1 MIKDLT
7 KIIAKYGTNKL
18 IVDKELLTSNPLL
31 NGVKKSLITTYG
43 YNTIDKTIDKTTEAI
58 NNIPS
63 TISKELQRQ
72 AYHEASN
79 NFNIG
84 NYDYWG
90 EYYKS
95 DSKRYSPTPEPN
107 LAELLYLQEQ
117 ANRKIRGY

>member
-1 MIKDLT
+1 MIKQLT
-7 KIIAKYGTNKL
+7 TDIMANIVKDKL
-18 IVDKELLTSNPLL
+18 RQK
-31 NGVKKSLITTYG
+31 G
-43 YNTIDKTIDKTTEAI
+43 YNTMATIKDGLKNTTLEPIHNTI
-58 NNIPS
+58 NNIMATPS

-95 DSKRYSPTPEPN
+95 YDKRYSPTPEPN
-107 LAELLYLQEQ
+107 LAELLYLHEL
-117 ANRKIRGY
+117 AN

>member
-1 MIKDLT
+1 MKDLT
-7 KIIAKYGTNKL
+7 TDIMANIVKDKL
-18 IVDKELLTSNPLL
+18 RQK
-31 NGVKKSLITTYG
+31 G
-43 YNTIDKTIDKTTEAI
+43 YNTMATIKEGLKNSTIEPIYSTI
-58 NNIPS
+58 NNIMATPS

-107 LAELLYLQEQ
+107 LAELLYIQECN
-117 ANRKIRGY
+117 NRKLRGY

>member
-1 MIKDLT
+1 MIK
-7 KIIAKYGTNKL
+7 
-18 IVDKELLTSNPLL
+18 ELTSDLMAQIFKDVL
-31 NGVKKSLITTYG
+31 IKKG
-43 YNTIDKTIDKTTEAI
+43 YNMATTIKKDLKASTIEPIHNTI
-58 NNIPS
+58 NNIMATPS

-95 DSKRYSPTPEPN
+95 YDKRYSPTPEPN